1 MNQYMGRMAGTAWAL
16 AAILAVTGAAD
27 AVAKEKKAATASKEK
42 TKSESGY
49 IGVYMQ
55 DLTDDVR
62 KGLDIK
68 VETGVLVSGVADDS
82 PAAKA
87 GIEEGDVIVSF
98 AGSGV
103 ASPDELRGVVSGF
116 EPGADAKLEVVR
128 DGETETLVVT
138 IGERP
143 NDETFGFATPDAD
156 FELPNRG
163 QMRRAF
169 AVFAGPRLG
178 IEAHEIEDDELGSYF
193 GTKPGSGVL
202 VLDVEDESVAGKAG
216 VKPGDIIQTIGDDTV
231 EDVRDLRESVR
242 DFDDGDE
249 FTIGVLRHGKKQS
262 LKATMDEQ
270 ENAFFSG
277 DAPNW
282 REFHHGM
289 RAPRAPRSP
298 NGSEIRRELDELKQE
313 IREMKEQLEREDG

>member
-1 MNQYMGRMAGTAWAL
+1 MKRHMGRMARTAWAV
-16 AAILAVTGAAD
+16 AVVLAVTGAAD
-27 AVAKEKKAATASKEK
+27 AVAKEK

-62 KGLDIK
+62 KGLDLEVK
-68 VETGVLVSGVADDS
+68 SGVLVSGVADDS
-82 PAAKA
+82 PAAAA

-98 AGSGV
+98 AGSDV
-103 ASPDELRGVVSGF
+103 ASPEELRGAVSGF

-128 DGETETLVVT
+128 DGKTQTLVVT

-143 NDETFGFATPDAD
+143 ERDAFAFATPDIEID
-156 FELPNRG
+156 VPDGR

-169 AVFAGPRLG
+169 TLMAGPRLG

-193 GTKPGSGVL
+193 GAKPGSGVL

-231 EDVRDLRESVR
+231 DDVRDLRESVR
-242 DFDDGDE
+242 EFDDGDE
-249 FTIGVLRHGKKQS
+249 FTIGVFRHGKKQS

-277 DAPNW
+277 DAPMW

-298 NGSEIRRELDELKQE
+298 NRNDIQRELDELKQE